1 MATKS
6 KHFHFIGICGTA
18 MGAVAAAMKER
29 GFKITGSDSAVYPPI
44 STFLEERGIQL
55 FKGYRAANLPE
66 KADVIVVGN
75 AISRGNEELEEVL
88 NRKLP
93 YISLPE
99 VLKEQFL
106 RRKRNLVV
114 TGTHG
119 KTTTTSVL
127 TWVLAKSGK
136 DPSYLIGGIP
146 RNFSGGA
153 KFTDSEFVVIEG
165 DEYDTAF
172 FDKRSKFLHYLP
184 EVVIMNNIEFDHAD
198 IFNSIDEIKLSFR
211 RLLRVVPRNG
221 LVLING
227 DDKNCL
233 DVLGDCHAPVI
244 KVGLGENNDRRLT
257 DVVYEAEYTEFTIN
271 AQRYR
276 VPMNG
281 EYNARNAAMS
291 VCAAEFIGLEPK
303 KIADALNQFKGVARR
318 QELRGEVGGVKV
330 IDDFGH
336 HPTAIKQTVD
346 ALKHRYPT
354 GNMCAIFEPRSN
366 TTRRN
371 IFQKDLPLA
380 LGSAEMCILAHV
392 AEAHKLPEADRLNVP
407 QVLDDLARMGRKAF
421 LEPDVEAIVKRAITL
436 VKPGDT
442 IVVFSNGGFGGI
454 HQKLLDA
461 LAATGESAD
470 KGA

>member
-1 MATKS
+1 MATKT

-44 STFLEERGIQL
+44 STFLEERGIKI
-55 FKGYRAANLPE
+55 FRGYRAANLPE

-119 KTTTTSVL
+119 KTTTTSLL
-127 TWVLAKSGK
+127 TWVIFKSGR

-153 KFTDSEFVVIEG
+153 KFTDSDFVVLEG

-172 FDKRSKFLHYLP
+172 FDKRSKFMHYLP
-184 EVVIMNNIEFDHAD
+184 EVVIINNIEFDHAD
-198 IFNSIDEIKLSFR
+198 IFNNIDEIKLSFR
-211 RLLRVVPRNG
+211 RMLRVVPRSG
-221 LVLING
+221 LVLVNG

-233 DVLGDCHAPVI
+233 DVVQDCPAPVI
-244 KVGLGENNDRRLT
+244 KVGLGPDNDRRVT
-257 DVVYEAEYTEFTIN
+257 DLKYFADHTDFVIN
-271 AQRYR
+271 AQPYT

-281 EYNARNAAMS
+281 EFNVRNAAMS
-291 VCAAEFIGLEPK
+291 VCAAEFIGLEPGQ
-303 KIADALNQFKGVARR
+303 IADALSQFKGVARR
-318 QELRGEVGGVKV
+318 QELRGEVGGIKV
-330 IDDFGH
+330 VDDFGH

-346 ALKHRYPT
+346 ALKLRYPT
-354 GNMCAIFEPRSN
+354 GKMCAIFEPRSN

-371 IFQKDLPLA
+371 IFQKDLPIA
-380 LGSAEMCILAHV
+380 LGAAEVCILAPV
-392 AEAHKLPEADRLNVP
+392 ADPHKVPEGERLNVQ
-407 QVLDDLARMGRKAF
+407 QVLDDIARMGRKAF
-421 LEPDVEAIVKRAITL
+421 LEPNVEAIVARAMNM
-436 VKPGDT
+436 VEAGDT
-442 IVVFSNGGFGGI
+442 IVVFSNGGFDGI

-461 LAATGESAD
+461 LALKEAAAA
-470 KGA
+470 K

>member
-1 MATKS
+1 MASKT

-55 FKGYRAANLPE
+55 YKGYRAGNIPE

-88 NRKLP
+88 VRKLP

-119 KTTTTSVL
+119 KTTTTSML
-127 TWVLAKSGK
+127 TWVLQKSGK
-136 DPSYLIGGIP
+136 EPSYLIGGIP

-153 KFTDSEFVVIEG
+153 KFTEGDFVVLEG

-184 EVVIMNNIEFDHAD
+184 EVVVINNIEFDHAD
-198 IFNSIDEIKLSFR
+198 IFNNIDEIKLSFR
-211 RLLRVVPRNG
+211 RLLKVVPRNG
-221 LVLING
+221 LVLVNG
-227 DDKNCL
+227 DEKHCL
-233 DVLGDCHAPVI
+233 DVVTDCPAPVI
-244 KVGLGENNDRRLT
+244 RVGLGTQNDRRIT
-257 DVVYEAEYTEFTIN
+257 DIDYQADHTDFTIN

-281 EYNARNAAMS
+281 EFNVRNAAMS

-303 KIADALNQFKGVARR
+303 KIADALSHFKGVARR
-318 QELRGEVGGVKV
+318 QELRGEVAGVKV

-346 ALKHRYPT
+346 ALKRRYPT
-354 GNMCAIFEPRSN
+354 GKMCAIFEPRSN

-371 IFQKDLPLA
+371 IFQKDLPIA
-380 LGSAEMCILAHV
+380 LGAAEMCILAPV
-392 AEAHKLPEADRLNVP
+392 AEPHKVPEAERLNVQ
-407 QVLDDLARMGRKAF
+407 QVLDDIARMGRKAY
-421 LEPDVEAIVKRAITL
+421 LEPDVDAIVKRAMML
-436 VKPGDT
+436 VEPGDT
-442 IVVFSNGGFGGI
+442 IAVFTNGGFGGI

-461 LAATGESAD
+461 LAAKEA
-470 KGA
+470 

>member
-1 MATKS
+1 MAAKT

-29 GFKITGSDSAVYPPI
+29 GFRITGSDSAVYPPM

-55 FKGYRAANLPE
+55 YRGYRAANIPD

-88 NRKLP
+88 MRKLP

-114 TGTHG
+114 SGTHG
-119 KTTTTSVL
+119 KTTTTSLL
-127 TWVLAKSGK
+127 TWVLHKSGK
-136 DPSYLIGGIP
+136 EPSYLIGGIP

-153 KFTDSEFVVIEG
+153 KFTESEFVVLEG

-184 EVVIMNNIEFDHAD
+184 EVVIVNNIEFDHAD
-198 IFNSIDEIKLSFR
+198 IFKDIDEIKLSFR
-211 RLLRVVPRNG
+211 RQIRLVPRNG
-221 LVLING
+221 LVLVNG
-227 DDKNCL
+227 DDPNCL
-233 DVLGDCHAPVI
+233 DVISDSPAPVI
-244 KVGLGENNDRRLT
+244 KVGLGPENDRRLT
-257 DVVYEAEYTEFTIN
+257 DIDYQADYTDFTIN

-281 EYNARNAAMS
+281 EFNARNAAMS

-318 QELRGEVGGVKV
+318 QELRGEVAGVKV
-330 IDDFGH
+330 VDDFGH
-336 HPTAIKQTVD
+336 HPTAIKQTID
-346 ALKHRYPT
+346 ALKRRYTT
-354 GNMCAIFEPRSN
+354 GKMCAIFEPRSN

-371 IFQKDLPLA
+371 IFQKDLPIA
-380 LGSAEMCILAHV
+380 LGAAELCILAPV
-392 AEAHKLPEADRLNVP
+392 ADPHKVPEKDRLNVQ
-407 QVLDDLARMGRKAF
+407 QVLDDIARMGRKAY
-421 LEPDVEAIVKRAITL
+421 LEPDVDAIVKRAVSL
-436 VKPGDT
+436 VEAGDT
-442 IVVFSNGGFGGI
+442 IVVFTNGGFGGI
-454 HQKLLDA
+454 HEKLLAA
-461 LAATGESAD
+461 LAEKEKA
-470 KGA
+470 

>member
-1 MATKS
+1 MASKT

-44 STFLEERGIQL
+44 STFLEERGIPL
-55 FKGYRAANLPE
+55 SKGYRAANIPD

-88 NRKLP
+88 IRKLP

-106 RRKRNLVV
+106 RTKRNLVV

-119 KTTTTSVL
+119 KTTTTSL
-127 TWVLAKSGK
+127 LAWVLQKSGK
-136 DPSYLIGGIP
+136 EPSYLIGGIP

-153 KFTDSEFVVIEG
+153 KFTESDFVVLEG

-184 EVVIMNNIEFDHAD
+184 EVVIINNIEFDHAD
-198 IFNSIDEIKLSFR
+198 IFKDIDEIKLSFR
-211 RLLRVVPRNG
+211 RLLKVVPRNG
-221 LVLING
+221 LVLVNG

-233 DVLGDCHAPVI
+233 DVIADCPAPVI
-244 KVGLGENNDRRLT
+244 KVGLGPNNDRRVT
-257 DVVYEAEYTEFTIN
+257 DLEYAGDHTDFTIN
-271 AQRYR
+271 AQAYR

-281 EYNARNAAMS
+281 EYNVRNAAMS

-303 KIADALNQFKGVARR
+303 KIADALNHFKGVARR
-318 QELRGEVGGVKV
+318 QELRGEVAGIKV

-346 ALKHRYPT
+346 ALKRRYPT
-354 GNMCAIFEPRSN
+354 GKMCAIFEPRSN

-371 IFQKDLPLA
+371 IFQKDLPIA
-380 LGSAEMCILAHV
+380 LGAAEICILAPIADPHKI
-392 AEAHKLPEADRLNVP
+392 AESDRLNVQ
-407 QVLDDLARMGRKAF
+407 QVLDDIARMGRQAF
-421 LEPDVEAIVKRAITL
+421 LEADVDAIVKRA
-436 VKPGDT
+436 VEMVHPGDT

-461 LAATGESAD
+461 LAEKEA
-470 KGA
+470 